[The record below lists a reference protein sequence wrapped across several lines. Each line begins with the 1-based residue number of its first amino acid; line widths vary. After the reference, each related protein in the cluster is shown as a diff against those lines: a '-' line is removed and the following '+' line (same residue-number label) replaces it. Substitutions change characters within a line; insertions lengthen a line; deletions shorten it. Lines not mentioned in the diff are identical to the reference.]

1 MTDCESAL
9 ATHPF
14 TREVRPAFLQLL
26 NGCATSVRFNLDEQ
40 IFQEGLEADRFYL
53 IHRGRVALQTFVP
66 GTGLVTLQ
74 TIGEGEA
81 LGWSWLYPPYRWHF
95 SALTVEPVETV
106 AFCGRSLRDLMRE
119 NPEFGCEIAMRVGDV
134 LLERLQATRLRLLQM
149 YGAPD

>member
-1 MTDCESAL
+1 MAGRESTI

-14 TREVRPAFLQLL
+14 TKEVKPAFLHLL
-26 NGCATSVRFNLDEQ
+26 NACATSARFNADEQ
-40 IFQEGLEADRFYL
+40 IFHEGFEADRFYL

-66 GTGLVTLQ
+66 GTGLATIQ

-95 SALTVEPVETV
+95 SAMAVEPVEAV
-106 AFCGRSLRDLMRE
+106 GLCARSLRDLMQK
-119 NPEFGCEIAMRVGDV
+119 NQEFGCEIAMRVGDV